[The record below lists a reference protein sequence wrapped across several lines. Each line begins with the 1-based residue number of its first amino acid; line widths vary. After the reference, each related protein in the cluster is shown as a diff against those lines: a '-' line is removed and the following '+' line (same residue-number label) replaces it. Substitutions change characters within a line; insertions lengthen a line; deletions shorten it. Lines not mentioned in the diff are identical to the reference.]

1 MPLIDTPLAEPLLA
15 TQDRSDSAAT
25 GGRFHHVKHEDAPSP
40 LEPQRR
46 RYVLWTWDEGGKP
59 ARFGPLLH
67 YFEHLGR
74 SCPLERQRR
83 VASMVGLLW
92 DFGLAHSRSG
102 STESI
107 WTAFPEALVGG
118 TEHLEGPM
126 GQLRWP
132 PASPRSAHA
141 RLAVLDGF
149 LRWLADASG
158 SRPTAVPWFDRAL
171 AARRAAHRAKHA
183 SVPFST
189 ASAVAHERGRAFSA
203 NRRRQVT
210 EADAV
215 AFDEGKI
222 EELLTVGFRRRGARP
237 EDGDLGLELRDVL
250 YTILLHGGGLRSC
263 EPLHIFLE
271 DVGVDPTDPE
281 CAEVRLYHPEFGRA
295 PAHAQGRRRGRGA
308 VQREE
313 YLREWH
319 GGRTPRTLAAPGQRA
334 GWKNL
339 RLDRPAEGYSV
350 VRWFPKEWGRVFLRL
365 FDLYRTQRPDDKG
378 LHPFLFVS
386 DHGPQRGMP
395 YTLQSYRQAHAL
407 AVRRI
412 GLVVAKALGTTP
424 HAHRHAY
431 GRRLAAAGA
440 PRGAVQVALHHVS
453 PESQG
458 VYTQPSLQQVAD
470 DLAAAEQ
477 RGVLQRGRAALKKL
491 GGGGT

>member
-1 MPLIDTPLAEPLLA
+1 MPILCTTLPACLPA
-15 TQDRSDSAAT
+15 TETRPDSAAES
-25 GGRFHHVKHEDAPSP
+25 GRSHYVRHEDAPSP
-40 LEPQRR
+40 LEPQRS
-46 RYVLWTWDEGGKP
+46 RYVLWTWQEGGKP
-59 ARFGPLLH
+59 ERFEPLLR

-74 SCPLERQRR
+74 SCSLERQRR
-83 VASMVGLLW
+83 IAAMVGLLW
-92 DFGLAHSRSG
+92 DFGLAHARSG
-102 STESI
+102 SAESI

-118 TEHLEGPM
+118 TEHLEGSLAE
-126 GQLRWP
+126 LRWP
-132 PASPRSAHA
+132 PASPRSVHA

-149 LRWLADASG
+149 LRWLADTTG
-158 SRPTAVPWFDRAL
+158 SRPTAVQWLDRAV

-183 SVPFST
+183 AVPFST

-203 NRRRQVT
+203 SRRRPAT

-215 AFDEGKI
+215 AFDESKI

-237 EDGDLGLELRDVL
+237 EDGDLGLNLRDVL

-263 EPLHIFLE
+263 EPLHIFTD
-271 DVGVDPTDPE
+271 DVGVDPTDPD
-281 CAEVRLYHPEFGRA
+281 CAEVRLYHPEVGRA
-295 PAHAQGRRRGRGA
+295 PAKAQGSRRGRGA

-313 YLREWH
+313 FLREWY
-319 GGRTPRTLAAPGQRA
+319 RRAPRTLAAPGQRA

-339 RLDRPAEGYSV
+339 RLDRPAEGYSA

-365 FDLYRTQRPDDKG
+365 FNLYRAERPDDKG
-378 LHPFLFVS
+378 RHPFLFVS
-386 DHGPQRGMP
+386 EHGPERGMP

-412 GLVVAKALGTTP
+412 GLTVAKALGTTP

-470 DLAAAEQ
+470 DLTAAEQ
-477 RGVLQRGRAALKKL
+477 RGVLRGNGAVLKKL
-491 GGGGT
+491 GRGST

>member
-1 MPLIDTPLAEPLLA
+1 MPLIFAPLAEPLLA
-15 TQDRSDSAAT
+15 AQDRSDSAAT

-46 RYVLWTWDEGGKP
+46 RYVLWTWDERGKP
-59 ARFGPLLH
+59 ARFEPLLGF
-67 YFEHLGR
+67 FEHLGR
-74 SCPLERQRR
+74 SCSLERQRR

-92 DFGLAHSRSG
+92 DFGLAHARSG

-183 SVPFST
+183 AVPFST

-203 NRRRQVT
+203 NRRRQAT
-210 EADAV
+210 EANAV

-222 EELLTVGFRRRGARP
+222 DELLTVGFRRRGARP
-237 EDGDLGLELRDVL
+237 EDGDLGLDLCDVL
-250 YTILLHGGGLRSC
+250 ITVLLHGGGLRSC
-263 EPLHIFLE
+263 EPFHIFMD
-271 DVGVDPTDPE
+271 DVGVDPTDPD
-281 CAEVRLYHPEFGRA
+281 CAEVRLYHPEIGRA
-295 PAHAQGRRRGRGA
+295 PAHAQGRRGGRGA

-350 VRWFPKEWGRVFLRL
+350 VRWFPKKWGKVFLRL

-412 GLVVAKALGTTP
+412 GLTVAKALGTTP

-477 RGVLQRGRAALKKL
+477 RGVLQRGRAALKTL
-491 GGGGT
+491 GGDGT